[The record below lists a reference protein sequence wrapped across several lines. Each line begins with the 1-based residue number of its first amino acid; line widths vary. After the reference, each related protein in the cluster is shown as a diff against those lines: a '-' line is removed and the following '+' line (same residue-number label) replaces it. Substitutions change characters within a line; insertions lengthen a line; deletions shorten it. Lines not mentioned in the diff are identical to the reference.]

1 MSAAAQQEAAVDVE
15 APAVTAPAPSP
26 SAEPEVVAP
35 PVKPAFGGASKADV
49 AALRG
54 EVARLSQ
61 ASAALVES
69 YDRQLEE
76 LRGQLARLASSMGRS
91 DILTPPATVEQLR
104 AAHKAG
110 AFLLVL
116 RDLAIAGSAGMRF
129 TAGTKI
135 EARQYPLDRLIELIE
150 TGRLSV
156 AVVP

>member
-1 MSAAAQQEAAVDVE
+1 MSAAAQQEAAVDGE
-15 APAVTAPAPSP
+15 APAVTVSAPSP
-26 SAEPEVVAP
+26 SAEPEVVV
-35 PVKPAFGGASKADV
+35 PVKPAFGNASKAEI
-49 AALRG
+49 AGLRA
-54 EVARLSQ
+54 EVARLAPIVESQ
-61 ASAALVES
+61 AK
-69 YDRQLEE
+69 DIEE
-76 LRGQLARLASSMGRS
+76 LRSQLARLASSMGRS

-116 RDLAIAGSAGMRF
+116 RELLITGSAGMRF
-129 TAGTKI
+129 TAGTRI